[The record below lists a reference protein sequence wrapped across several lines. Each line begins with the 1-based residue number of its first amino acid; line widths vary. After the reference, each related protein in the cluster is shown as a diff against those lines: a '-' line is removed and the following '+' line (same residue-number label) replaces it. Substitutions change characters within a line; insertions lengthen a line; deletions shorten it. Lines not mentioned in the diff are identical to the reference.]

1 VAINIPLVSEYN
13 PKGVKAAIEDFKRLD
28 TTSQKA
34 SFALKKAFVPA
45 TAALGGLA
53 AAAVPAINAAS
64 DLEESMSKVG
74 VIFGEGADEIEAFAE
89 TAAKE
94 LGQSKQAVLDAAGTF
109 GTFGKAAGL
118 ANEDL
123 AVFSNDLTAL
133 ASDMASFNNA
143 EPEEVIE
150 AIGAGLRG
158 ESEPLRRFGV
168 LLNDATLKAEA
179 MALGIYDGTGALT
192 DQQKILAAQE
202 AIFKQTG
209 DAQGDFQRTSE
220 GLANQSR
227 IMKAQFE
234 DVTAELGAALLPIVL
249 KILPVFAD
257 LADFVS
263 ENTDLVLILAGVI
276 GGLATAVVVAN
287 IAMKLWAG
295 AQAIATAATWLFNA
309 ALAANPIVLIVAAIA
324 ALVAG
329 LIILEAKFGIVT
341 AALEKLMGIFD
352 KVRDGIGWL
361 AEKLGL
367 VSDEVDNFE
376 RTTDTAREQ
385 AGDMYESVRELGD
398 GVGGARDQFE
408 RAIGPTEEF
417 QRTVKKAGESS
428 EKTARFMDTLWTST
442 DKLYSGMFKLNPEV
456 QRYLDQLD
464 REQAVRDFNTA
475 VEEFE
480 EIAKSNKEGSD
491 EWEEANKRVNE
502 ELANVITTMK
512 NVPQEVQTEMFIL
525 VETGQLD
532 AAIQKA
538 ERLAEVLAFNVAT
551 PSEFG
556 GGTGNVPGMSDL
568 QAALQS
574 SGFVGST
581 TTNANQPGQ
590 RPTPELAAMAKGGIV
605 TRPTVALIG
614 EAGPEAV
621 IPLSGSRGMGNT
633 YNITVNGGISNS
645 ADIGQAVVNAIR
657 AYNRT
662 SGPARISV
670 A

>member
-1 VAINIPLVSEYN
+1 MAINIPLVSEYN

-28 TTSQKA
+28 STSQKA

-74 VIFGEGADEIEAFAE
+74 VIFGEGADEIEAFAD

-118 ANEDL
+118 ADEDL
-123 AVFSNDLTAL
+123 AAFSNDLTAL

-158 ESEPLRRFGV
+158 EAEPLRRFGV

-209 DAQGDFQRTSE
+209 DAQGDFERTSE

-234 DVTAELGAALLPIVL
+234 DVTAELGAALLPIIL

-287 IAMKLWAG
+287 IAMKLWA
-295 AQAIATAATWLFNA
+295 ATQAIVTAATWLFNA

-398 GVGGARDQFE
+398 GVGGAREQFE

-417 QRTVKKAGESS
+417 QQTTNKAADST
-428 EKTARFMDTLWTST
+428 EKLTDRVDKLWSST
-442 DKLYSGMFKLNPEV
+442 DRLYKGMFDLNPEIKD
-456 QRYLDQLD
+456 YLDQLD

-475 VEEFE
+475 VEEFQQ
-480 EIAKSNKEGSD
+480 IALNNEEGSN
-491 EWEEANKRVNE
+491 EWEEANKRVWE
-502 ELANVITTMK
+502 ELENVIETMG
-512 NVPQEVQTEMFIL
+512 NIPQEVQTDLAIM
-525 VETGQLD
+525 VNTGQLD
-532 AAIQKA
+532 AAIDKVNA
-538 ERLAEVLAFNVAT
+538 LRRAMELAT
-551 PSEFG
+551 PPPGVDVG
-556 GGTGNVPGMSDL
+556 GGIPGFADL
-568 QAALQS
+568 QAALQG

-581 TTNANQPGQ
+581 TITPSAPPVNI
-590 RPTPELAAMAKGGIV
+590 PTGAMASGGIV
-605 TRPTVALIG
+605 TRPTLSLLAEKG
-614 EAGPEAV
+614 TPEAV
-621 IPLSGSRGMGNT
+621 IPLNKAGALGDT

>member
-1 VAINIPLVSEYN
+1 MAINIPLVSEYN

-257 LADFVS
+257 FADFVS

-276 GGLATAVVVAN
+276 GGLSTAVVVAN

-398 GVGGARDQFE
+398 GVGGAREQFE
-408 RAIGPTEEF
+408 RAIKPTEEF
-417 QRTVKKAGESS
+417 QRTNEKAAEST
-428 EKTARFMDTLWTST
+428 EKLTERVDQLWAST
-442 DKLYSGMFKLNPEV
+442 DELYKGMFKLNPEIED
-456 QRYLDQLD
+456 YLDQLD

-475 VEEFE
+475 VEEFQ
-480 EIAKSNKEGSD
+480 EIAKSNQEGSD
-491 EWEEANKRVNE
+491 EWEEANKRVWE
-502 ELANVITTMK
+502 ELENVIDTMG
-512 NVPQEVQTEMFIL
+512 NIPQEVQTDLAIL
-525 VETGQLD
+525 VNTGQLD
-532 AAIQKA
+532 TAIDKVN
-538 ERLAEVLAFNVAT
+538 RLRRAMELAT
-551 PSEFG
+551 PPPGVDIG
-556 GGTGNVPGMSDL
+556 GGIPGFADL
-568 QAALQS
+568 QAALQG
-574 SGFVGST
+574 SGFVGT
-581 TTNANQPGQ
+581 TTFQPKA
-590 RPTPELAAMAKGGIV
+590 PTVDIPTGAMAQGGIV
-605 TRPTVALIG
+605 TRPTLSLLAEKG
-614 EAGPEAV
+614 TPEAV
-621 IPLSGSRGMGNT
+621 IPLNRAGALGDT

>member
-1 VAINIPLVSEYN
+1 
-13 PKGVKAAIEDFKRLD
+13 
-28 TTSQKA
+28 
-34 SFALKKAFVPA
+34 
-45 TAALGGLA
+45 
-53 AAAVPAINAAS
+53 
-64 DLEESMSKVG
+64 
-74 VIFGEGADEIEAFAE
+74 
-89 TAAKE
+89 
-94 LGQSKQAVLDAAGTF
+94 
-109 GTFGKAAGL
+109 
-118 ANEDL
+118 
-123 AVFSNDLTAL
+123 
-133 ASDMASFNNA
+133 MASFNNA

-287 IAMKLWAG
+287 VAMKLWAG

-398 GVGGARDQFE
+398 GVGGAREQFE
-408 RAIGPTEEF
+408 RAIKPTEEF
-417 QRTVKKAGESS
+417 QRTNEKAAEST
-428 EKTARFMDTLWTST
+428 EKLTERVDRLWAST
-442 DKLYSGMFKLNPEV
+442 DELYKGMFKLNPEIED
-456 QRYLDQLD
+456 YLDQLD

-475 VEEFE
+475 VEEFQ
-480 EIAKSNKEGSD
+480 EIAKSNQEGSD
-491 EWEEANKRVNE
+491 EWEEANKRVWE
-502 ELANVITTMK
+502 ELENVIDTMG
-512 NVPQEVQTEMFIL
+512 NIPQEVQTDLAIL
-525 VETGQLD
+525 VNTGQLD
-532 AAIQKA
+532 TALDKVN
-538 ERLAEVLAFNVAT
+538 RLRNALELAT
-551 PSEFG
+551 PPPGVDIG
-556 GGTGNVPGMSDL
+556 GGIPGFADL
-568 QAALQS
+568 QAALQG
-574 SGFVGST
+574 SGFVGT
-581 TTNANQPGQ
+581 TTFQPKA
-590 RPTPELAAMAKGGIV
+590 PTVNIPTGGMAQGGIV
-605 TRPTVALIG
+605 TRPTLSLLAEKG
-614 EAGPEAV
+614 TPEAV
-621 IPLSGSRGMGNT
+621 IPLNRAGALGDT

>member
-1 VAINIPLVSEYN
+1 MAINIPLVSEYN

-28 TTSQKA
+28 STSQKA

-74 VIFGEGADEIEAFAE
+74 VIFGEGADEIEAFAD

-118 ANEDL
+118 ADEDL
-123 AVFSNDLTAL
+123 AAFSNDLTAL

-158 ESEPLRRFGV
+158 EAEPLRRFGV

-209 DAQGDFQRTSE
+209 DAQGDFERTSE

-234 DVTAELGAALLPIVL
+234 DVTAELGAALLPIIL

-287 IAMKLWAG
+287 IAMKLWA
-295 AQAIATAATWLFNA
+295 ATQAIVTAATWLFNA

-398 GVGGARDQFE
+398 GVGGAREQFE

-417 QRTVKKAGESS
+417 QQTTNKAADST
-428 EKTARFMDTLWTST
+428 EKLTDRVDMLWAST
-442 DKLYSGMFKLNPEV
+442 DQLYRGMFNLNPEIKD
-456 QRYLDQLD
+456 YLDQLD

-475 VEEFE
+475 VEEFQQ
-480 EIAKSNKEGSD
+480 IAKSNQEGSD
-491 EWEEANKRVNE
+491 EWEEANQRVWQ
-502 ELANVITTMK
+502 ELENVIETMG
-512 NVPQEVQTEMFIL
+512 NIPQEVQTDLAIM
-525 VETGQLD
+525 VNTGQLD
-532 AAIQKA
+532 AAIDKVNA
-538 ERLAEVLAFNVAT
+538 LRAAMELAT
-551 PSEFG
+551 PPPGVDVG
-556 GGTGNVPGMSDL
+556 GGIPGFADL
-568 QAALQS
+568 QAALQG

-581 TTNANQPGQ
+581 TITPSAPPVNI
-590 RPTPELAAMAKGGIV
+590 PTGAMASGGIV
-605 TRPTVALIG
+605 TRPTLSLLAEKG
-614 EAGPEAV
+614 TPEAV
-621 IPLSGSRGMGNT
+621 IPLNRAGALGDT

>member
-28 TTSQKA
+28 STSQKA

-74 VIFGEGADEIEAFAE
+74 VIFGEGADEIEAFAD

-118 ANEDL
+118 ADEDL
-123 AVFSNDLTAL
+123 AAFSNDLTAL

-158 ESEPLRRFGV
+158 EAEPLRRFGV

-209 DAQGDFQRTSE
+209 DAQGDFERTSE

-234 DVTAELGAALLPIVL
+234 DVTAELGAALLPIIL

-287 IAMKLWAG
+287 IAMKLWA
-295 AQAIATAATWLFNA
+295 ATQAIVTAATWLFNA

-398 GVGGARDQFE
+398 GVGGAREQFE

-417 QRTVKKAGESS
+417 QQTTNKAADST
-428 EKTARFMDTLWTST
+428 EKLTDRVDKLWSST
-442 DKLYSGMFKLNPEV
+442 DRLYKGMFDLNPEIKD
-456 QRYLDQLD
+456 YLDQLD

-475 VEEFE
+475 VEEFQ
-480 EIAKSNKEGSD
+480 EIAKNNQEGSD
-491 EWEEANKRVNE
+491 EWEEANKRVWE
-502 ELANVITTMK
+502 ELENVIETMG
-512 NVPQEVQTEMFIL
+512 NIPQEVQTDLAIM
-525 VETGQLD
+525 VNTGQLD
-532 AAIQKA
+532 SAIDKVNA
-538 ERLAEVLAFNVAT
+538 LRRAMELAT
-551 PSEFG
+551 PPPGVDVG
-556 GGTGNVPGMSDL
+556 GGIPGFGDL
-568 QAALQS
+568 QAALQG

-581 TTNANQPGQ
+581 TITPSAPPVNI
-590 RPTPELAAMAKGGIV
+590 PTGAMASGGIV
-605 TRPTVALIG
+605 TRPTLSLLAEKG
-614 EAGPEAV
+614 TPEAV
-621 IPLSGSRGMGNT
+621 IPLNRAGALGDT